1 MRLRIRAK
9 HVARNINRWCALL
22 PASAMLWACSQAPV
36 QIPPHEPPKPIVSY
50 VNVPIT
56 IPLAAIAKTA
66 SEEVPK
72 QFNVQPFEKA
82 LEGGANPPAC
92 GVDVGYSV
100 GRGPVVVSGEDKTI
114 VSSIDLSYWL
124 QGRKQVPCPG
134 ELVTAS
140 CGTTGEPYRTATV
153 GIDSN
158 VTIQPNLSVVVQS
171 TLRPAVPGNRCVL
184 HPVEYDITDTL
195 IKGMDTSLKEMLP
208 ALDKRVAAALD
219 LRSRMQAAW
228 TRMSEPREVRPS
240 VWLSWN
246 PEGLGVVPITVSEG
260 AIHTGI
266 QLRMRPVITAGA
278 KPTVTPKPLP
288 LAYQATRDDTF
299 KLQLPVDVE
308 EPFVQARL
316 DKALDI
322 DKGGMPLQ
330 MGNYTVRITSAD
342 MTGEGTQILI
352 KLTFTG
358 DMTGTANL
366 VGTPYYNTE
375 TRTLSFPDLD
385 YTLDS
390 DQFLLTSAN
399 FLAHSQIRDK
409 LREKFTIE
417 LGDRIDQLKG
427 GLEELLNRR
436 NGNVQLHG
444 TLEDLTL
451 LGVSRQPGGPVFTAY
466 LSATGKVS
474 AEIEPE

>member
-1 MRLRIRAK
+1 MRSRVRVQRA
-9 HVARNINRWCALL
+9 ASNIKRWCVLL
-22 PASAMLWACSQAPV
+22 PASAILLACSQAPV

-50 VNVPIT
+50 INVPIT
-56 IPLAAIAKTA
+56 IPLAAIEKTA
-66 SEEVPK
+66 EADVPK

-100 GRGPVVVSGEDKTI
+100 GRGPIVLSGEDKTI
-114 VSSIDLSYWL
+114 VSGIDLSYWL

-134 ELVTAS
+134 ELITAS
-140 CGTTGEPYRTATV
+140 CGTNGEAYRTATV

-158 VTIQPNLSVVVQS
+158 VTIQPNLSVAVQS
-171 TLRPAVPGNRCVL
+171 KLRPAVPGERCVL

-195 IKGMDTSLKEMLP
+195 MKGLDTSLSQMLP
-208 ALDKRVAAALD
+208 TLDKKVAAALD

-228 TRMSEPREVRPS
+228 ARMSEPREVRPS
-240 VWLSWN
+240 IWLSWN
-246 PEGLGVVPITVSEG
+246 PEGLGVVPVTVSDG

-278 KPTVTPKPLP
+278 KPAVTPKPLP

-308 EPFVQARL
+308 EPFVQSRL

-322 DKGGMPLQ
+322 DKGGMPLTIGSQ
-330 MGNYTVRITSAD
+330 TVHITSAEL
-342 MTGEGTQILI
+342 TGEGTQVLI
-352 KLTFTG
+352 KLVFTG
-358 DMTGTANL
+358 DMRGNANL
-366 VGTPYYNTE
+366 IGTPYYNAE

-399 FLAHSQIRDK
+399 FLAHSRIRDT

-417 LGDRIDQLKG
+417 LGDKIDQLKG
-427 GLEELLNRR
+427 GLEGLLNRR

-444 TLEDLTL
+444 TLEELTL
-451 LGVSRQPGGPVFTAY
+451 LGVLRQPGADVFTAY
-466 LSATGKVS
+466 LSATGKLS

>member
-1 MRLRIRAK
+1 VK
-9 HVARNINRWCALL
+9 RWCALI
-22 PASAMLWACSQAPV
+22 PASALLWGCSQAPV

-56 IPLAAIAKTA
+56 IPLASIEKAADG
-66 SEEVPK
+66 EVPK

-82 LEGGANPPAC
+82 LEGGSNPPAC

-100 GRGPVVVSGEDKTI
+100 GRGPIVLSGEDKTI

-134 ELVTAS
+134 ALITAS
-140 CGTTGEPYRTATV
+140 CGTTGEAYRTATV

-158 VTIQPNLSVVVQS
+158 VTIQPNLSVDVQS
-171 TLRPAVPGNRCVL
+171 KLRPAVPGERCVL

-195 IKGMDTSLKEMLP
+195 MKGLDTSLSQMLP
-208 ALDKRVAAALD
+208 TLDKKVAAALD
-219 LRSRMQAAW
+219 LRSRMAAAW

-246 PEGLGVVPITVSEG
+246 PEGLGVVPISVSDG

-278 KPTVTPKPLP
+278 KPKATPKPLP
-288 LAYQATRDDTF
+288 LAYAATRDDTF
-299 KLQLPVDVE
+299 KLQLPVDIE
-308 EPFVQARL
+308 EPFVQSRL

-322 DKGGMPLQ
+322 DKGGMPLTI
-330 MGNYTVRITSAD
+330 GNQTVHITSAEL
-342 MTGEGTQILI
+342 TGEGTQVLI
-352 KLTFTG
+352 KLVFTG
-358 DMTGTANL
+358 DMRGSANL
-366 VGTPYYNTE
+366 IGTPYYNVE

-399 FLAHSQIRDK
+399 FLAHSRIRDS
-409 LREKFTIE
+409 LRAKFTIE
-417 LGDRIDQLKG
+417 LGDKIDQLKG
-427 GLEELLNRR
+427 GLEGLLNRR

-444 TLEDLTL
+444 TLEELTL
-451 LGVSRQPGGPVFTAY
+451 LGVLRQPGADVFTAY